1 MCQAVFLV
9 SVIAGA
15 IDFFFRQDRRNSTG
29 AIARGTQGEDSFH
42 NGSGF
47 LVYDQLLGLRIFGIS
62 IWCARPKPF
71 AALRFGLLNCTD
83 FPAGVPNKP
92 LVEQKQWILCPLC
105 GAKTRL
111 QLLPKTELKEFP
123 LFCPKCKQ
131 ESIISA
137 KHFMIETKQPDAKT
151 QC

>member
-1 MCQAVFLV
+1 MMRE
-9 SVIAGA
+9 I
-15 IDFFFRQDRRNSTG
+15 
-29 AIARGTQGEDSFH
+29 
-42 NGSGF
+42 
-47 LVYDQLLGLRIFGIS
+47 
-62 IWCARPKPF
+62 
-71 AALRFGLLNCTD
+71 
-83 FPAGVPNKP
+83 
-92 LVEQKQWILCPLC
+92 VEEKQWILCPLC
-105 GAKTRL
+105 GAKTHL

>member
-1 MCQAVFLV
+1 MMRE
-9 SVIAGA
+9 I
-15 IDFFFRQDRRNSTG
+15 
-29 AIARGTQGEDSFH
+29 
-42 NGSGF
+42 
-47 LVYDQLLGLRIFGIS
+47 
-62 IWCARPKPF
+62 
-71 AALRFGLLNCTD
+71 
-83 FPAGVPNKP
+83 
-92 LVEQKQWILCPLC
+92 VEEKEWILCPLC

-123 LFCPKCKQ
+123 LFYPKCKQ